1 MPALIKST
9 RSMQHQADTWRQR
22 GERIALVPTMGYLHR
37 GHLSL
42 VERAQSLGQRCV
54 VSVFVNPLQ
63 FGPKEDFAI
72 YPRDLA
78 RDLELLNDIE
88 VDAVFHPSADDFYAP
103 SFSTYVEVEGLSEGL
118 CGAFRP
124 GHFRG
129 VTTVVTKL
137 FTAVKPHVAIFGQK
151 DYQQV
156 AVIRRMVAD
165 LGLDVD
171 IDMAPTVREADGLA
185 MSSRNVHLSKTE
197 RQRAPILYQ
206 SLCRARDLLA
216 EGPCDTDNLVAEMRA
231 AIERELTRNIDYIS
245 IVDPDSL
252 AELRRV
258 EQSAVI
264 ALAVRLSNVRLI
276 DNILAT
282 VGQKKGED
290 SP

>member
-1 MPALIKST
+1 MPALIETT
-9 RSMQHQADTWRQR
+9 RAMQRQADAWRQC
-22 GERIALVPTMGYLHR
+22 GERIVLVPTMGYLHR

-72 YPRDLA
+72 YPRDLE
-78 RDLELLNDIE
+78 RDLELLNNGG
-88 VDAVFHPSADDFYAP
+88 VDAVFHPSVDDFYSP
-103 SFSTYVEVEGLSEGL
+103 SFSTYVEVEGLTDGL

-129 VTTVVTKL
+129 VTTVVAKL
-137 FTAVKPHVAIFGQK
+137 FTTVKPHVAVFGQK

-156 AVIRRMVAD
+156 AVIRRMVSD
-165 LGLDVD
+165 LSIDVD
-171 IDMAPTVREADGLA
+171 IDTAPTVREVDGLA
-185 MSSRNVHLSKTE
+185 MSSRNIRLSDEE
-197 RQRAPILYQ
+197 RRRAPILYQ

-216 EGPCDTDNLVAEMRA
+216 NGQRDTHPLIAEMRA
-231 AIERELTRNIDYIS
+231 AIEHQLTRDIDYIS

-252 AELRRV
+252 ADLQRV

-264 ALAVRLSNVRLI
+264 ALAVRLSTVRLI
-276 DNILAT
+276 DNVLFTA
-282 VGQKKGED
+282 GQKKDED
-290 SP
+290 AS

>member
-137 FTAVKPHVAIFGQK
+137 FTAVKPHVAVFGQK